1 MEEEIVIIEENN
13 EKEIELEKEPVV
25 YKQSLRAEDVSFDD
39 GMSLQQKFDSGELKG
54 EPGEQGEKGN
64 PFVYSDFTEEQLE
77 ALTGPQGPVGPK
89 GDTYVLTDTDKQE
102 IATLVLNELPSAEGV
117 EY

>member
-25 YKQSLRAEDVSFDD
+25 YKQSLRAEDVTFDD

-54 EPGEQGEKGN
+54 EPGQPGEPGKDGIDG
-64 PFVYSDFTEEQLE
+64 SD
-77 ALTGPQGPVGPK
+77 
-89 GDTYVLTDTDKQE
+89 YVLTDTDKQE
-102 IATLVLNELPSAEGV
+102 IAEIVLREFPNAEEVG
-117 EY
+117 Y

>member
-25 YKQSLRAEDVSFDD
+25 YKQSLRAEDVTFDD

-54 EPGEQGEKGN
+54 EPGQPGEPGKDGIDGVN
-64 PFVYSDFTEEQLE
+64 GSD
-77 ALTGPQGPVGPK
+77 
-89 GDTYVLTDTDKQE
+89 YVLTDADKQE
-102 IATLVLNELPSAEGV
+102 IANLVLNELPNSEEV
-117 EY
+117 SY